1 MSPWPTIS
9 ASAAVIVLGIIG
21 GCAPESEDSPS
32 QSPEQVSVEEVVD
45 MLPARTIQLLCS
57 ERQVLGDTRTFA
69 LFKKGYGEVE
79 AGSGVPA
86 AKAIYDE
93 ILTRCHR

>member
-1 MSPWPTIS
+1 M
-9 ASAAVIVLGIIG
+9 IVLGIIG
-21 GCAPESEDSPS
+21 ACAPESEDSPS
-32 QSPEQVSVEEVVD
+32 QSPEQGIVEEGVD
-45 MLPARTIQLLCS
+45 MLPARKIQFVCS
-57 ERQVLGDTRTFA
+57 DRQALGAFA

-86 AKAIYDE
+86 AKAVYDE